1 MSKVNEMFDKL
12 KTIVPEGINKEQE
25 DKETKVTTLRSAIL
39 YISELQ
45 TLLTDYDAGALDP
58 TRYQD
63 NTKENMKKTSKSV
76 IGSKKSQKK
85 DKHGRVFKRKN
96 VLKPKK
102 WVDFSRKKLIIKAAA
117 NQAVHPNVHN
127 SQSVQN
133 IVQPVLTVQSLMQG
147 QLLNGQSH
155 VQSVPSH
162 VQTVLSNMQSA
173 QSNTHSVQSHVQ
185 AVQSHVQT
193 VQSHVQGQVQ
203 NVQCVQQVAGKASD
217 ISQFVV
223 YEEPAQYVV
232 YQDPLPLSRD
242 YVVYQQKDKEDV
254 CHQDPETYEQEP
266 KDSLGYKETNLHS
279 PKDVNVISLYIS
291 LIDGKRCA
299 DGKFSSEL

>member
-1 MSKVNEMFDKL
+1 
-12 KTIVPEGINKEQE
+12 
-25 DKETKVTTLRSAIL
+25 
-39 YISELQ
+39 
-45 TLLTDYDAGALDP
+45 
-58 TRYQD
+58 
-63 NTKENMKKTSKSV
+63 MKKTSKSV

-85 DKHGRVFKRKN
+85 DKNGRVFKRKN

-193 VQSHVQGQVQ
+193 VQSHVHTVPSHVQGQVQ

-242 YVVYQQKDKEDV
+242 YVVYQQKE
-254 CHQDPETYEQEP
+254 
-266 KDSLGYKETNLHS
+266 
-279 PKDVNVISLYIS
+279 
-291 LIDGKRCA
+291 
-299 DGKFSSEL
+299 